1 MANGGQ
7 GPLSP
12 EQIALEEELGAREPG
27 AGAYPVA
34 GPEIPAPV
42 TGGTFQIPPEQLEQ
56 PTWKMQWSPTA
67 QAYIDPETQTVLGAG
82 GGGTG
87 GMGPVPAAEPAIPGM
102 GMGAGGGG
110 AGVAPELS
118 PEQAVEYRAGAVLG
132 ERGVQA
138 VQQLRQQGMPEE
150 QIRARLGMGPPPA
163 PSAAALTAP
172 ARPAGMMRAPRP
184 PELPPELQRP
194 YETLY
199 PPDWTARV
207 YEAEAAGTIDAD
219 TAKKLLA
226 GHEAWQKS
234 PEGAA
239 AAAREHER
247 EGLTELGRI
256 EQEQVLEEQRRQAQ
270 QRALYE
276 QQLAKNTAEAAAQK
290 AWQEDYDTE
299 LADQTARYERS
310 IEEAKRAQIDP
321 DRARLPIVDALAAAA
336 GQFAAIMTGTPN
348 AALQQINTRLDRDIA
363 AQEQTIKGLQTNVAM
378 RRNRL
383 GLLRERLG
391 DRQVAMAA
399 EKRLQLEQVQTELNR
414 IATDSKI
421 EQNRLGA
428 AKLATELDVQIQAM
442 KDDENQRNALASQ
455 ELAAMRHQQ
464 RLASANALAMQRQR
478 AQQQAEM
485 QASGMGPWQT
495 GKSVADLR
503 KRYIPGYGFAATAK
517 TRDEVQTKL
526 NQIDSSMDAARQLI
540 AIGESGAAS
549 LDPKKRAQAKS
560 LAASAAV
567 GLGVMFNLG
576 ALSEADLAITKD
588 IIRSPA
594 EVTSI
599 GAIES
604 MKQSLRTMQA
614 ERGRVLRGVHITPGE
629 FGTVAH
635 PKTGEPVE
643 AARLAMPGRA
653 APGRTQITEMAHQ
666 AQ

>member
-1 MANGGQ
+1 MPDGQ

-12 EQIALEEELGAREPG
+12 EQIAFEEELGVREPG

-42 TGGTFQIPPEQLEQ
+42 TGGTFMMPPEMLQQ
-56 PTWKMQWSPTA
+56 PKLRAQWSPTA

-87 GMGPVPAAEPAIPGM
+87 GMGPVPAAEPAMPGM

-110 AGVAPELS
+110 AGIAPELS

-132 ERGVQA
+132 EQGVQA
-138 VQQLRQQGMPEE
+138 VQQLRQQGVPEE

-172 ARPAGMMRAPRP
+172 ARPAGVGGMMRAPRA
-184 PELPPELQRP
+184 PELPPGLQRP

-207 YEAEAAGTIDAD
+207 YEAEAAGTIDAA
-219 TAKKLLA
+219 TSKKLLA
-226 GHEAWQKS
+226 GYEAWQKT
-234 PEGAA
+234 PEGAV

-247 EGLTELGRI
+247 EGLTEIGRI
-256 EQEQVLEEQRRQAQ
+256 EQEQALEEQRRQAQ
-270 QRALYE
+270 YRALYE
-276 QQLAKNTAEAAAQK
+276 QQVAKGTAEAAAQK
-290 AWQEDYDTE
+290 AWQDDYDTE
-299 LADQTARYERS
+299 LKEQTARYERS
-310 IEEAKRAQIDP
+310 IEEAKRARIDP
-321 DRARLPIVDALAAAA
+321 DRARIPIIDALAAAA

-348 AALQQINTRLDRDIA
+348 AALQQINARLDRDVA
-363 AQEQTIKGLQTNVAM
+363 AQEQTIKDLQTNVAM

-391 DRQVAMAA
+391 DRQAAVAA
-399 EKRLQLEQVQTELNR
+399 EKRLQLEQVQAELNR

-442 KDDENQRNALASQ
+442 KDDENTRNALASQ

-464 RLASANALAMQRQR
+464 RLASANALALQRQR

-495 GKSVADLR
+495 GKGVGDMR
-503 KRYIPGYGFAATAK
+503 KRYVKGHGFVADAATAK
-517 TRDEVQTKL
+517 TL
-526 NQIDSSMDAARQLI
+526 NQDIVMSERIIGNVRRLKELMSQPGYATDLKAQAEAESLKTGTMFAMRYKEKTGALDAGSTELFDKRLKINKVMTASAIAGLDQTARDTRAGLDAAI
-540 AIGESGAAS
+540 AQE
-549 LDPKKRAQAKS
+549 Q
-560 LAASAAV
+560 
-567 GLGVMFNLG
+567 
-576 ALSEADLAITKD
+576 
-588 IIRSPA
+588 
-594 EVTSI
+594 
-599 GAIES
+599 
-604 MKQSLRTMQA
+604 
-614 ERGRVLRGVHITPGE
+614 ITPGE
-629 FGTVAH
+629 YGVTPH
-635 PKTGEPVE
+635 EKTGAPVE
-643 AARLAMPGRA
+643 GYRIGLPGRQQQR
-653 APGRTQITEMAHQ
+653 APKVTEIPHQ
-666 AQ
+666 